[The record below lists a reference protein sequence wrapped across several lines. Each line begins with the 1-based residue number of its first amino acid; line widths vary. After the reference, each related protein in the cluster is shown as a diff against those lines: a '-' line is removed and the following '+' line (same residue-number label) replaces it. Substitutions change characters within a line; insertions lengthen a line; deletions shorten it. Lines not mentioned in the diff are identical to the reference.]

1 MSTAPAFTSGCALGL
16 YLLGSTRLSLWR
28 KDDRI
33 LREYFSESIGDAS
46 VQTSADRH
54 LFFGPAVRRWAVTQ
68 WNVGVV
74 DAAAKP
80 LIAHLADNG
89 W

>member
-1 MSTAPAFTSGCALGL
+1 MSTAPAFTLGSALGL
-16 YLLGSTRLSLWR
+16 YLVNSTRLALWR
-28 KDDRI
+28 KDDQI
-33 LREYFSESIGDAS
+33 LREYFAESTGDVS
-46 VQTSADRH
+46 LQTAAERH

-74 DAAAKP
+74 DAVAKP
-80 LIAHLADNG
+80 LIAHLAEKG